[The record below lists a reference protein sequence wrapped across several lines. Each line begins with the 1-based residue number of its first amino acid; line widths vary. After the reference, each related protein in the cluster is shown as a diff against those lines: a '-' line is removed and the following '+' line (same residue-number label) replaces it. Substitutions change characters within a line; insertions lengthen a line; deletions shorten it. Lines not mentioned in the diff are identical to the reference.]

1 LPMHLV
7 PGSEAVAG
15 QFKYDDVL
23 PLMLARYCGPGL
35 LGLGI
40 TALVAGFMAGMAGN
54 VSAFATVWTYDLY
67 RPFLRKDAPDQHYV
81 SMGRWCTIIGLIV
94 SIGTAYLVMRF
105 ASMMDYVQAL
115 FGFFIAPLFGTVL
128 LGMLWKRVTRAAGF
142 WGLLAGVVSSVTM
155 FTLMKLDQRWVSVF
169 ALSPYAKGLAQAMYQ
184 ALWSCVTC
192 LVVTVIVTLV
202 TKPRTDEELR
212 GLVYSLTDVP
222 QEQHTSLLQRPA
234 FWGAIALVIF
244 VVLQIIFW

>member
-1 LPMHLV
+1 MHLV

-15 QFKYDDVL
+15 QYKYDDVL

-81 SMGRWCTIIGLIV
+81 SMGRWCTIIGLVI

-128 LGMLWKRVTRAAGF
+128 LGMLWKRVSRAAGF
-142 WGLLAGVVSSVTM
+142 WGLLAGVLSSVSI
-155 FTLMKLDQRWVSVF
+155 FTLMKLDSRWVNVF

-184 ALWSCVTC
+184 ALWSCVIC
-192 LVVTVIVTLV
+192 VVVTVLV
-202 TKPRTDEELR
+202 TFATRPRPDEELR

-222 QEQHTSLLQRPA
+222 QEAETNWAHRPA
-234 FWGAIALVIF
+234 FWGMVALAVF
-244 VVLQIIFW
+244 AVLQIIFW